1 MRTRWWRY
9 GHSCTREAVPPERLL
24 VYTRRT
30 TSHRR
35 GMSRSGEEDSA
46 LASMAPASPVQA
58 VVVWCILLGC
68 PTACGGPK
76 VVMLQPLKVPFSEMF
91 LQRAWNGIEDPTKV
105 GIWLGDAK
113 P

>member
-9 GHSCTREAVPPERLL
+9 GHERN
-24 VYTRRT
+24 VKVGRR
-30 TSHRR
+30 RP
-35 GMSRSGEEDSA
+35 DSA
-46 LASMAPASPVQA
+46 LASMAPASPAQA
-58 VVVWCILLGC
+58 VVVWCILRGC
-68 PTACGGPK
+68 PKACGGPK